1 MKEWEYL
8 EIIIWE
14 SDGKYKG
21 THEKKNL
28 VKDLMDIRAEKW
40 YLSSVK
46 CANHFGKRGWELIKI
61 ELEDN
66 RKWFFFKRKMKKK

>member
-14 SDGKYKG
+14 SDGKYNG
-21 THEKKNL
+21 THEKKNR
-28 VKDLMDIRAEKW
+28 VKDLMDVRAEKW